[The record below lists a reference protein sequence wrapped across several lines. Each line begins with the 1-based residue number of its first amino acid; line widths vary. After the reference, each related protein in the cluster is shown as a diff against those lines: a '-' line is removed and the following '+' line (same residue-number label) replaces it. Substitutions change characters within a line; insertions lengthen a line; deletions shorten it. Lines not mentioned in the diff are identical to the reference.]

1 MRKNTNNK
9 TISAILVGIS
19 AILAISN
26 PLTVYA
32 EDTEGAVENNTASE
46 GGQAG
51 GQQSENSENSENTA
65 PDAYDEVSSEITE
78 STTDIGEARTAT
90 DEAAQPIVDANIT
103 ADEKVTGNISDAAL
117 EEVKKEAQKVDP
129 DTDPGKNLDDAQ
141 DRVDEAKAQVGEA
154 NAQDKAAEVFEEK
167 VEEKAQEAAGYADDA
182 QQSGADALKAANE
195 AEKTMTEVVDDI
207 NNVNSLE
214 TAEAV
219 QKKLN
224 DLITDTEN
232 DIDEKKAEVEKYEG
246 LYNDAVKALKEAKA
260 NYESART
267 EEQTDLGNAE
277 GKAKD
282 ALTELKAAQTN
293 VDNLKAALDNAIE
306 NLGNEAASA
315 QAANDAY
322 DTIGPGP
329 RPNWNA
335 RRDTMISVVINYIIP
350 QEKGSELTNKKESEE
365 AVKEP
370 GDYFWHRVSGFEMQD
385 NNYVE
390 IIYRDANG
398 NPVKE
403 YYNYDLLD
411 KKMNGDRYNTD
422 DLGKSYGF
430 FAYEKEAEEI
440 EADNYLNDYFGG
452 EDKATDNGYNRQ
464 NWYKK
469 GIAAKKNDYADYV
482 RVDTEKR
489 IIYKDGEAPEGSTL
503 VKMSIKDLANAG
515 YFDVFKYTQADGTVK
530 YLVRKELDE
539 LGAKEV
545 DGKLMIGDTEVTMV
559 VQNQNN
565 QYHKANMYLIAT
577 TGDAQKYADIEYIT
591 EKELSKDKYNTIL
604 NALKNSQGTDEAAA
618 KKMKELLDKNAAL
631 NGFLSDEHI
640 SEIAAIES
648 KYSGYIQKV
657 ADAQKA
663 VTDAN
668 TEVTELKN
676 AITTLKNNQ
685 ASKKTLTAAVALGT
699 NDVAKYLG
707 IKLELAEDIDKYNN
721 MTIDELI
728 EVMNQKLTDAKA
740 DVAAAE
746 QKLQGLKNQQPALA
760 ARIDELI
767 AYYTPSQTP
776 ADDTTTTD
784 TPAGTTVGGAVG
796 TTSAAVDTVY
806 TPVAQTSAPAAG
818 TTEAV
823 NADAATPPV
832 QGTVLGANRAL
843 ENGDKVEDK
852 EEVKDS
858 TPAKTATKTTA
869 TIADDETAKAAMPT
883 LPMTPATPEEAE
895 EGNWLWLIFIGF
907 LTAIGLGAIFGFVSR
922 RKEEEETVE
931 KK

>member
-65 PDAYDEVSSEITE
+65 PDVYDEVSSEITE

-90 DEAAQPIVDANIT
+90 DEAAQPIIDGNIS
-103 ADEKVTGNISDAAL
+103 ADEEKTSKVSDAAL

-167 VEEKAQEAAGYADDA
+167 VEEKAQEAAGYAEDA

-232 DIDEKKAEVEKYEG
+232 EIAAKKEEVAQYEEKY
-246 LYNDAVKALKEAKA
+246 NAAVQILNQAKA
-260 NYESART
+260 NYESARAD
-267 EEQTDLGNAE
+267 EQTYLGNAE
-277 GKAKD
+277 GKADD

-293 VDNLKAALDNAIE
+293 VDNLKAALDNAKE
-306 NLGNEAASA
+306 KLENEAAGA

-322 DTIGPGP
+322 EAIGAGKDPGYEQ
-329 RPNWNA
+329 
-335 RRDTMISVVINYIIP
+335 RRSAMMNVMINYVLP
-350 QEKGSELTNKKESEE
+350 EYKGVELTNQKDKDAELTQ
-365 AVKEP
+365 P
-370 GDYFWHRVSGFEMQD
+370 GDYKWYYVKGFDFQD
-385 NNYVE
+385 NNYCKLT
-390 IIYRDANG
+390 YLDADG
-398 NPVKE
+398 NEVNK
-403 YYNYDLLD
+403 YYNYDMLNKPD
-411 KKMNGDRYNTD
+411 VNNTHDRYNI
-422 DLGKSYGF
+422 GKSNGV
-430 FAYEKEAEEI
+430 FAFEKTQEEI
-440 EADNYLNDYFGG
+440 EANNYLYEYFGKEHG
-452 EDKATDNGYNRQ
+452 DEG
-464 NWYKK
+464 WYKNGVLK
-469 GIAAKKNDYADYV
+469 EKDYYRTEIDENGKEKKINV
-482 RVDTEKR
+482 IREK
-489 IIYKDGEAPEGSTL
+489 
-503 VKMSIKDLANAG
+503 ANAG
-515 YFDVFKYTQADGTVK
+515 EFDVYKFVEEDGSVQFLVSEEFAKYGITSVN
-530 YLVRKELDE
+530 
-539 LGAKEV
+539 
-545 DGKLMIGDTEVTMV
+545 GKLMKGDTEVV
-559 VQNQNN
+559 KIIQNQNN
-565 QYHKANMYLIAT
+565 LYHDANVYLIAIPS
-577 TGDAQKYADIEYIT
+577 DIEKYT
-591 EKELSKDKYNTIL
+591 NPDYQGFDKNKNKIIK
-604 NALKNSQGTDEAAA
+604 NALKYSQGTDKNVDA
-618 KKMKELLDKNAAL
+618 KLKSIVEQAEVI
-631 NGFLSDEHI
+631 NGFLSDDHI
-640 SEIAAIES
+640 TEIAAIES

-657 ADAQKA
+657 ADAQQA

-668 TEVTELKN
+668 TEVTELKS

-685 ASKKTLTAAVALGT
+685 AAKKTLTAAVALGT

-707 IKLELAEDIDKYNN
+707 IKLELAEDVAKYND
-721 MTIDELI
+721 MTIDELL
-728 EVMNQKLTDAKA
+728 EVLAQKLTDAKA
-740 DVAAAE
+740 DVASAE
-746 QKLQGLKNQQPALA
+746 QKLQNLKDQQPALA

-767 AYYTPSQTP
+767 TYYTPAQTP

-784 TPAGTTVGGAVG
+784 TPAATTVGGVVG
-796 TTSAAVDTVY
+796 TTTATVVDVY
-806 TPVAQTSAPAAG
+806 STGTQTPAPAAAIG
-818 TTEAV
+818 NAAA
-823 NADAATPPV
+823 NADVVTPPV
-832 QGTVLGANRAL
+832 QGTVLGANREL
-843 ENGDKVEDK
+843 ENNKTEEGK
-852 EEVKDS
+852 EEAKDT
-858 TPAKTATKTTA
+858 TPAKTTTKTTA

-907 LTAIGLGAIFGFVSR
+907 LTAIGFGAIFGFVSR